1 MRIAIVGLGLIGGS
15 LGLDLR
21 RLGHQVVGVS
31 RNPVT
36 CDRAIALGAADE
48 AGCDLARLQGAE
60 VVFLCPPLDV
70 LVPMGAA
77 VLPHLSPGAILTD
90 VGSVKQPIVQAIS
103 PLWPQFIGGHP
114 MAGTA
119 YQGIEAAETGLF
131 QGRPYVLT
139 PTPQTPAAS
148 LEILAGLVQAL
159 GSELHYCAAAQ
170 HDQAVA
176 WISHLPVLVSASL
189 IRACGQE
196 SQAEILQL
204 AQRLASSGFRDTSRV
219 GGGNPEL
226 GTLMARYNRE
236 ALLVSLHQYRRAIE
250 DLTQLVE
257 AEDWGEL
264 QRCLQNTQAQRPSF
278 VEGL

>member
-21 RLGHQVVGVS
+21 RLGHGVVGVS
-31 RNPVT
+31 RNPMT
-36 CDRAIALGAADE
+36 CDRAVALGAADE
-48 AGCDLARLQGAE
+48 AGCELARVEGAA
-60 VVFLCPPLDV
+60 VVFLCPPLDWV
-70 LVPMGAA
+70 ISMGEA

-90 VGSVKQPIVQAIS
+90 VGSVKQPIVQALS
-103 PLWPQFIGGHP
+103 SQWPQFIGGHP

-119 YQGIEAAETGLF
+119 HQGIEAAESRLF

-139 PTPQTPAAS
+139 PTTSTPAAS
-148 LEILAGLVQAL
+148 LEVLAGLVQSL
-159 GSELHYCAAAQ
+159 GSTLYYCPPDQ

-189 IRACGQE
+189 IQACQGE
-196 SQAEILQL
+196 SQGEILRL
-204 AQRLASSGFRDTSRV
+204 AQQLASSGFRDTSRV

-236 ALLVSLHQYRRAIE
+236 ALLTSLRQYQGAIAG
-250 DLTQLVE
+250 LTQLVE
-257 AEDWGEL
+257 AENWAEL
-264 QRCLQNTQAQRPSF
+264 QQQLQATQVQRSAF
-278 VEGL
+278 VDP